1 MLFKK
6 ACTVYT
12 CSTNYHLKK
21 KIFIPETYQYPIP
34 IIKHAAKQVKDQN
47 IQINVDDALTIT
59 NKIHSNFKSYT
70 LLLLYSRQKDEH

>member
-47 IQINVDDALTIT
+47 IQINVDDALLQI
-59 NKIHSNFKSYT
+59 KSIAILNHIRFCFSIVDKKMST
-70 LLLLYSRQKDEH
+70 E